1 MVRLGFIIG
10 FIATIGVLLS
20 GLAAYRVHEQ
30 ELTVNGIAIARA
42 IDVHASLVQDRLTE
56 RELLARVASG
66 LFRTPSVV
74 KANMLQPLRSSIYAF
89 KTDFVVAG
97 WIARLKPAELD
108 AARAQL
114 ASAGFPNPAIRS
126 DDDKPLGTGAPDQP
140 IDVLMDVE
148 PRNKETAGLAGRS
161 YDQHPILGPMLAQAM
176 DSGKPVAS
184 DPLPLLRSDGP
195 IGLVL
200 AAPVLQEGEAQPA
213 GFVTFSYELAP
224 LMLANDDLSLFSVV
238 LRDPRNPEVELI
250 ANHQGS
256 VSSRLTAA
264 DGPPPSMVRTV
275 TFGGRDWSLGYYA
288 KTNAVKRAEETAVV
302 VAAIGL
308 ALTAIICG
316 LFGYVAYNNLRLSR
330 EIQVRIGFER
340 RLTAVI
346 DELNHRVKNI
356 LAVIQS
362 IVTRTLRH
370 GSDIDVARELLI
382 GRIHA
387 MSNVVSLLS
396 ESQWQGV
403 KLKGLFEARAIPH
416 AERIAVS
423 GPDIAVSARAAQSLS
438 LLFFELASH
447 SDEGLSLVGKHPHIV
462 AHWDVTGE
470 EPDTIFH
477 FRWEEFNTSEA
488 TRRADSDF
496 GLILLD
502 RVAPEALGG
511 VSKRY
516 FTDVSYVYELTAPM
530 ETVVDMTERDRT
542 EQFAIAPRRAAMTG
556 QPSSL
561 RKQALPYHA
570 MSEVGKGWSDADYHN
585 DWGYGPACAGTT
597 NINRSSASAATQS
610 TPQSKLEVLRRL
622 RSSQ

>member
-1 MVRLGFIIG
+1 VVRLGFIIG
-10 FIATIGVLLS
+10 FIALIGAMLS
-20 GLAAYRVHEQ
+20 GLAAYRVHDQ
-30 ELTVNGIAIARA
+30 ELALDGIAMARA
-42 IDVHASLVQDRLTE
+42 IDVHASLVQDRLTQ

-74 KANMLQPLRSSIYAF
+74 RANMLQPLRSAIYAF
-89 KTDFVVAG
+89 KTDFVIAA
-97 WIARLKPAELD
+97 WIARLKPNELEAAQAELK
-108 AARAQL
+108 RE
-114 ASAGFPNPAIRS
+114 GFSNPTIR
-126 DDDKPLGTGAPDQP
+126 DYDDQP
-140 IDVLMDVE
+140 LDLKAIHQPVDVLMDLE
-148 PRNKETAGLAGRS
+148 PRSPETIGFPGRV
-161 YDQHPILGPMLAQAM
+161 YDQDSIIGPMLMRAM
-176 DSGKPVAS
+176 SQGKPVAS
-184 DPLPLLRSDGP
+184 DPIPLLRRNGP
-195 IGLVL
+195 IGVVL
-200 AAPVLQEGEAQPA
+200 AAPVEGAGEPA

-224 LMLANDDLSLFSVV
+224 LMLANDDMSLFSVV
-238 LRDPRNPEVELI
+238 LRDPHEPNNE
-250 ANHQGS
+250 
-256 VSSRLTAA
+256 LTADDQGVVTSRA
-264 DGPPPSMVRTV
+264 VRLDGPVPSVMRTV
-275 TFGGRDWSLGYYA
+275 TFGGRDWTLGYYA
-288 KTNAVKRAEETAVV
+288 KNNATVRAQQTAAI

-308 ALTAIICG
+308 ALTGIVCG

-387 MSNVVSLLS
+387 MANVVSLLS

-416 AERIAVS
+416 AERIAIN

-462 AHWDVTGE
+462 AHWEVNGE
-470 EPDTIFH
+470 DADAVFH

-488 TRRADSDF
+488 TRRTDSDF

-511 VSKRY
+511 TSKRY

-530 ETVVDMTERDRT
+530 ETVIDMTERDRS
-542 EQFAIAPRRAAMTG
+542 EQISAPVR
-556 QPSSL
+556 PL
-561 RKQALPYHA
+561 R
-570 MSEVGKGWSDADYHN
+570 
-585 DWGYGPACAGTT
+585 
-597 NINRSSASAATQS
+597 
-610 TPQSKLEVLRRL
+610 
-622 RSSQ
+622 

>member
-1 MVRLGFIIG
+1 VVRLGFIIG
-10 FIATIGVLLS
+10 FIALIGVLLS
-20 GLAAYRVHEQ
+20 GLAAYRVHDQ
-30 ELTVNGIAIARA
+30 ELTVDGIALARA

-66 LFRTPSVV
+66 LFRAPSVI

-89 KTDFVVAG
+89 KTDFIVAT
-97 WIARLKPAELD
+97 WIARLKPNELD
-108 AARAQL
+108 AARKEL
-114 ASAGFPNPAIRS
+114 ATAGFSNPVIRGFADQPLNTRS
-126 DDDKPLGTGAPDQP
+126 LDKP

-148 PRNKETAGLAGRS
+148 PRDAETMRFPGRS
-161 YDQHPILGPMLAQAM
+161 YDQDPVLGPTLAQAM
-176 DSGKPVAS
+176 ADGKPVAS
-184 DPLPLLRSDGP
+184 DPAPLLRPDGQ

-200 AAPVLQEGEAQPA
+200 ATPVLQETDASPA

-224 LMLANDDLSLFSVV
+224 LMLANDEMSLFSVV
-238 LRDPRNPEVELI
+238 LKDPRN
-250 ANHQGS
+250 
-256 VSSRLTAA
+256 A
-264 DGPPPSMVRTV
+264 DGELVSDDRGIVTSRTVTPEAPTPSSIRTV
-275 TFGGRDWSLGYYA
+275 TFGGRDWGLVYYA
-288 KTNAVKRAEETAVV
+288 KTNAVKRAEQTAAI

-308 ALTAIICG
+308 ALTGIVCG

-370 GSDIDVARELLI
+370 GSDIDVARDLLI

-423 GPDIAVSARAAQSLS
+423 GPDVAVSARAAQSLS

-462 AHWDVTGE
+462 AHWEVTGE
-470 EPDTIFH
+470 EPDTTFH
-477 FRWEEFNTSEA
+477 FRWEEFNTSAA
-488 TRRADSDF
+488 TRREDSDF
-496 GLILLD
+496 GVILLD

-516 FTDVSYVYELTAPM
+516 FTEVSYVYELTAPM
-530 ETVVDMTERDRT
+530 QTVVDLTERDRT
-542 EQFAIAPRRAAMTG
+542 EQLSAPPRPGR
-556 QPSSL
+556 
-561 RKQALPYHA
+561 
-570 MSEVGKGWSDADYHN
+570 
-585 DWGYGPACAGTT
+585 
-597 NINRSSASAATQS
+597 
-610 TPQSKLEVLRRL
+610 
-622 RSSQ
+622 

>member
-1 MVRLGFIIG
+1 VVRLGFIIG
-10 FIATIGVLLS
+10 FLALIGVLLS
-20 GLAAYRVHEQ
+20 GLAAWRVHDQ
-30 ELTVNGIAIARA
+30 ELTLDGIALARA

-66 LFRTPSVV
+66 LFRAPSVV

-89 KTDFVVAG
+89 KTDFVIAS
-97 WIARLKPAELD
+97 WIARLKPSELGAAQAELK
-108 AARAQL
+108 
-114 ASAGFPNPAIRS
+114 SAGFTNPVIRDFDDQPLDLKAI
-126 DDDKPLGTGAPDQP
+126 DKP
-140 IDVLMDVE
+140 IDVLMDLE
-148 PRNKETAGLAGRS
+148 PRTPDTLGVPGRA
-161 YDQHPILGPMLAQAM
+161 YDSHSIVGPMLAQAM
-176 DSGKPVAS
+176 ADGKPVAS
-184 DPLPLLRSDGP
+184 DPIPLLRLNGP
-195 IGLVL
+195 VGLVL
-200 AAPVLQEGEAQPA
+200 AAPVQQEGANEAA

-224 LMLANDDLSLFSVV
+224 LMLANDDRSLFSVV
-238 LRDPRNPEVELI
+238 LKDPRDSSDEFV
-250 ANHQGS
+250 ANDSGAITLRAVTQDDP
-256 VSSRLTAA
+256 A
-264 DGPPPSMVRTV
+264 PSMVRTV

-288 KTNAVKRAEETAVV
+288 KTSALLRAQQTAAI

-308 ALTAIICG
+308 ALTGIICG

-370 GSDIDVARELLI
+370 GSDMDVSRELLI

-387 MSNVVSLLS
+387 MSNVVTLLS

-416 AERIAVS
+416 AERIAVN

-462 AHWDVTGE
+462 ANWEISGE

-477 FRWEEFNTSEA
+477 FRWEEFNTSAA
-488 TRRADSDF
+488 TRREDSDF

-511 VSKRY
+511 TAKRY

-530 ETVVDMTERDRT
+530 ITVVDLSERDRT
-542 EQFAIAPRRAAMTG
+542 EQLSAPVRPVR
-556 QPSSL
+556 
-561 RKQALPYHA
+561 
-570 MSEVGKGWSDADYHN
+570 
-585 DWGYGPACAGTT
+585 
-597 NINRSSASAATQS
+597 
-610 TPQSKLEVLRRL
+610 
-622 RSSQ
+622 

>member
-10 FIATIGVLLS
+10 FIALVGVLLS
-20 GLAAYRVHEQ
+20 GLAAYRVHDQ
-30 ELTVNGIAIARA
+30 ELTVDGIALARA

-66 LFRTPSVV
+66 LFRVPSVI
-74 KANMLQPLRSSIYAF
+74 KANMLQPLRSSIYTF
-89 KTDFVVAG
+89 KTDFVVAS
-97 WIARLKPAELD
+97 WIARLKPDELE
-108 AARAQL
+108 AARAEL
-114 ASAGFPNPAIRS
+114 ASSGFPNPTIRRF
-126 DDDKPLGTGAPDQP
+126 DDQPLDPQSLDQP
-140 IDVLMDVE
+140 IDVVMDVE
-148 PRNKETAGLAGRS
+148 PKSAETMAFSGRS
-161 YDQHPILGPMLAQAM
+161 YDQNSVLGPTLARAM
-176 DSGKPVAS
+176 SEAKPVAS
-184 DPLPLLRSDGP
+184 DPIPLLRPNGP

-200 AAPVLQEGEAQPA
+200 AAPVLQEGVAAPA

-224 LMLANDDLSLFSVV
+224 LMLTNDDLSLFSVV
-238 LRDPRNPEVELI
+238 LKDPRDPNSELI
-250 ANHQGS
+250 ANDRGV
-256 VSSRLTAA
+256 VSTRTITQEM
-264 DGPPPSMVRTV
+264 PPPSIIRTV

-288 KTNAVKRAEETAVV
+288 KTNAAIRAQQTAAV

-308 ALTAIICG
+308 ALTGIVCG

-462 AHWDVTGE
+462 AHWEVTGE
-470 EPDTIFH
+470 DNDTTFR
-477 FRWEEFNTSEA
+477 FRWEEFNTSAA
-488 TRRADSDF
+488 TRREDSDF

-511 VSKRY
+511 TSKRY
-516 FTDVSYVYELTAPM
+516 FTDVSYVYELVAPM
-530 ETVVDMTERDRT
+530 ETVIDMTERDRT
-542 EQFAIAPRRAAMTG
+542 EQF
-556 QPSSL
+556 
-561 RKQALPYHA
+561 
-570 MSEVGKGWSDADYHN
+570 
-585 DWGYGPACAGTT
+585 
-597 NINRSSASAATQS
+597 SASLKS
-610 TPQSKLEVLRRL
+610 GR
-622 RSSQ
+622 

>member
-1 MVRLGFIIG
+1 MVRLSFIIG
-10 FIATIGVLLS
+10 FLALTGLLLS
-20 GLAAYRVHEQ
+20 GLAAYRVHDQ
-30 ELTVNGIAIARA
+30 ELTVDGIALARA
-42 IDVHASLVQDRLTE
+42 VDVHASLVQDRLTE

-66 LFRTPSVV
+66 LFRAPSVI
-74 KANMLQPLRSSIYAF
+74 KANMLQPLRSSIYTF
-89 KTDFVVAG
+89 KTDFVVAS
-97 WIARLKPAELD
+97 WVARLRPNELE
-108 AARAQL
+108 AARAEL
-114 ASAGFPNPAIRS
+114 VGAGFSNPTIRS
-126 DDDKPLGTGAPDQP
+126 YDDQP
-140 IDVLMDVE
+140 LDTRSLDQPVDVLMDVE
-148 PRNKETAGLAGRS
+148 PRNVDTMDFPGRVL
-161 YDQHPILGPMLAQAM
+161 DQQPILGPMLARAM
-176 DSGKPVAS
+176 AEGKPVAS
-184 DPLPLLRSDGP
+184 DPIPLLRPQGP
-195 IGLVL
+195 VGLVL
-200 AAPVLQEGEAQPA
+200 AAPVLQEGQSQPA
-213 GFVTFSYELAP
+213 GFVTFSYEVASL
-224 LMLANDDLSLFSVV
+224 LLTNDDLSLFSVV
-238 LRDPRNPEVELI
+238 LKDPRDAATELI
-250 ANHQGS
+250 ADHQGMVTSRTVSPEAASPS
-256 VSSRLTAA
+256 VI
-264 DGPPPSMVRTV
+264 RTV

-288 KTNAVKRAEETAVV
+288 KTNVMKRAEETAAI

-308 ALTAIICG
+308 ALTGIICG

-370 GSDIDVARELLI
+370 GSDMDVARELLI

-403 KLKGLFEARAIPH
+403 QLKGLFEARAIPH

-447 SDEGLSLVGKHPHIV
+447 SDEGLSLVGKHPHV
-462 AHWDVTGE
+462 VVQWEVTGE
-470 EPDTIFH
+470 GSDAVFH

-488 TRRADSDF
+488 TRRPDSDF

-511 VSKRY
+511 LSKRY

-530 ETVVDMTERDRT
+530 ETVIDMTERDRT
-542 EQFAIAPRRAAMTG
+542 EQISAPAR
-556 QPSSL
+556 
-561 RKQALPYHA
+561 
-570 MSEVGKGWSDADYHN
+570 
-585 DWGYGPACAGTT
+585 PA
-597 NINRSSASAATQS
+597 R
-610 TPQSKLEVLRRL
+610 
-622 RSSQ
+622 

>member
-1 MVRLGFIIG
+1 VVRLGFIIG
-10 FIATIGVLLS
+10 FLALIGVLLS
-20 GLAAYRVHEQ
+20 GLAAWRVHDQ
-30 ELTVNGIAIARA
+30 ELTLDGIALARA

-66 LFRTPSVV
+66 LFRAPSVV

-89 KTDFVVAG
+89 KTDFVVAS
-97 WIARLKPAELD
+97 WIARLKPTELGAAQAELK
-108 AARAQL
+108 
-114 ASAGFPNPAIRS
+114 SAGFSNPIIRDFDDQPLDLKAI
-126 DDDKPLGTGAPDQP
+126 DKP
-140 IDVLMDVE
+140 IDVLMDLE
-148 PRNKETAGLAGRS
+148 PRTPDTLGVPGRA
-161 YDQHPILGPMLAQAM
+161 YDRHSIVGPMLAQAM
-176 DSGKPVAS
+176 ATGKPVAS
-184 DPLPLLRSDGP
+184 DPIPLLRQNGP
-195 IGLVL
+195 VGLVL
-200 AAPVLQEGEAQPA
+200 AAPVQQEGASEAA

-224 LMLANDDLSLFSVV
+224 LMLANDDRSLFSVV
-238 LRDPRNPEVELI
+238 LKDPRDSHDEFV
-250 ANHQGS
+250 ANDS
-256 VSSRLTAA
+256 AA
-264 DGPPPSMVRTV
+264 VTLRAVTPGAPVPSMVRTV
-275 TFGGRDWSLGYYA
+275 TFGGRDWSLAYYA
-288 KTNAVKRAEETAVV
+288 KTSALIRAQQTAAI

-308 ALTAIICG
+308 ALTGIICG

-370 GSDIDVARELLI
+370 GSDMDVSRELLI

-387 MSNVVSLLS
+387 MSNVVTLLS

-416 AERIAVS
+416 AERIAVN

-462 AHWDVTGE
+462 ANWEISGE
-470 EPDTIFH
+470 EPETIFH
-477 FRWEEFNTSEA
+477 FRWEEFNTSAA
-488 TRRADSDF
+488 TRREDSDF

-511 VSKRY
+511 TAKRY

-530 ETVVDMTERDRT
+530 VTVVDMSERDRT
-542 EQFAIAPRRAAMTG
+542 EQLSAPVRPVR
-556 QPSSL
+556 
-561 RKQALPYHA
+561 
-570 MSEVGKGWSDADYHN
+570 
-585 DWGYGPACAGTT
+585 
-597 NINRSSASAATQS
+597 
-610 TPQSKLEVLRRL
+610 
-622 RSSQ
+622 

>member
-1 MVRLGFIIG
+1 LRPD
-10 FIATIGVLLS
+10 
-20 GLAAYRVHEQ
+20 
-30 ELTVNGIAIARA
+30 EL
-42 IDVHASLVQDRLTE
+42 Q
-56 RELLARVASG
+56 
-66 LFRTPSVV
+66 
-74 KANMLQPLRSSIYAF
+74 
-89 KTDFVVAG
+89 
-97 WIARLKPAELD
+97 

-114 ASAGFPNPAIRS
+114 ANAGFPKPTVRNFDDTPLDIAAITR
-126 DDDKPLGTGAPDQP
+126 PVE
-140 IDVLMDVE
+140 VLMDVE
-148 PRNKETAGLAGRS
+148 PRSDQAKDLAGRTL
-161 YDQHPILGPMLAQAM
+161 DQHPILGPMLMRAM
-176 DSGKPVAS
+176 TENRSVAS
-184 DPLPLLRSDGP
+184 NPMPLLRPDGP

-200 AAPVLQEGEAQPA
+200 AAPVLQEGEAQPV

-224 LMLANDDLSLFSVV
+224 LMLANDDLSLFSVA
-238 LRDPRNPEVELI
+238 LKDPDSDNGELVANDRGLVVSRTANP
-250 ANHQGS
+250 Q
-256 VSSRLTAA
+256 AA
-264 DGPPPSMVRTV
+264 ASAVTRTV
-275 TFGGRDWSLGYYA
+275 AFGGRDWSLTYYA
-288 KTNAVKRAEETAVV
+288 KTNAMMRARQTAAI

-308 ALTAIICG
+308 ALTAIVCG

-330 EIQVRIGFER
+330 EIQARIGFER

-362 IVTRTLRH
+362 IITRTLRH

-416 AERIAVS
+416 SDRIAIS
-423 GPDIAVSARAAQSLS
+423 GPDITVSARAAQSLS

-462 AHWDVTGE
+462 AHWEVNGE
-470 EPDTIFH
+470 KAEAIFY
-477 FRWEEFNTSEA
+477 FRWEEFNTSAA

-511 VSKRY
+511 TSKRY

-530 ETVVDMTERDRT
+530 DTVVDMSERDRT
-542 EQFAIAPRRAAMTG
+542 EQFSAP
-556 QPSSL
+556 L
-561 RKQALPYHA
+561 K
-570 MSEVGKGWSDADYHN
+570 
-585 DWGYGPACAGTT
+585 PA
-597 NINRSSASAATQS
+597 R
-610 TPQSKLEVLRRL
+610 
-622 RSSQ
+622 

>member
-1 MVRLGFIIG
+1 VVRLGFIIG
-10 FIATIGVLLS
+10 FIALIGALLS
-20 GLAAYRVHEQ
+20 GLAAYRVHDQ
-30 ELTVNGIAIARA
+30 ELALEGIAMARA
-42 IDVHASLVQDRLTE
+42 IDVNASLVQDRLTQ
-56 RELLARVASG
+56 RELLARVAAG
-66 LFRTPSVV
+66 LFRAPSVV
-74 KANMLQPLRSSIYAF
+74 KANILQPLRSAIYAF
-89 KTDFVVAG
+89 KTDFVLAS
-97 WIARLKPAELD
+97 WIARLKPNELEAAQAELK
-108 AARAQL
+108 RE
-114 ASAGFPNPAIRS
+114 GFSKPMIRDYDDQPLDLKAI
-126 DDDKPLGTGAPDQP
+126 DKPV
-140 IDVLMDVE
+140 DVLMDIE
-148 PRNKETAGLAGRS
+148 PRTPETVGFPGRVL
-161 YDQHPILGPMLAQAM
+161 DQDSIIGPMLARAM
-176 DSGKPVAS
+176 SEGKPVAS
-184 DPLPLLRSDGP
+184 DPLPLLRRNGR
-195 IGLVL
+195 IGVVL
-200 AAPVLQEGEAQPA
+200 AAPVEGVGAPA

-224 LMLANDDLSLFSVV
+224 LMLANDDMSLFSVL
-238 LRDPRNPEVELI
+238 LRDPHEPNNELI
-250 ANHQGS
+250 ANEQGS
-256 VSSRLTAA
+256 VTSRAVRE
-264 DGPPPSMVRTV
+264 DGPAPSMTRTV
-275 TFGGRDWSLGYYA
+275 TFGGRDWTLAYYA
-288 KTNAVKRAEETAVV
+288 KSNTAVHAQQTAAIV
-302 VAAIGL
+302 GAIGL
-308 ALTAIICG
+308 ALTGIVCG

-387 MSNVVSLLS
+387 MANVVSLLS

-416 AERIAVS
+416 ADRIAIN

-462 AHWDVTGE
+462 AHWEVTGE
-470 EPDTIFH
+470 EPDVTFH

-511 VSKRY
+511 TSKRY

-542 EQFAIAPRRAAMTG
+542 EQISAPVR
-556 QPSSL
+556 PP
-561 RKQALPYHA
+561 K
-570 MSEVGKGWSDADYHN
+570 
-585 DWGYGPACAGTT
+585 
-597 NINRSSASAATQS
+597 
-610 TPQSKLEVLRRL
+610 
-622 RSSQ
+622 

>member
-1 MVRLGFIIG
+1 MVRLSFIIG
-10 FIATIGVLLS
+10 FLALTGLLLS
-20 GLAAYRVHEQ
+20 GLAAYRVHDQ
-30 ELTVNGIAIARA
+30 ELTVDGIALARA
-42 IDVHASLVQDRLTE
+42 VDVHASLVQDRLTE

-66 LFRTPSVV
+66 LFRAPSVI
-74 KANMLQPLRSSIYAF
+74 KANMLQPLRSSIYTF
-89 KTDFVVAG
+89 KTDFVVAS
-97 WIARLKPAELD
+97 WVARLRPDELE
-108 AARAQL
+108 AARAEL
-114 ASAGFPNPAIRS
+114 VGAGFSNPTIRS
-126 DDDKPLGTGAPDQP
+126 YDDRPLDRRSLDQP
-140 IDVLMDVE
+140 VDLLMDVE
-148 PRNKETAGLAGRS
+148 PRNVDTMDFPGRVL
-161 YDQHPILGPMLAQAM
+161 DQQPILGPMLARAM
-176 DSGKPVAS
+176 AEGKPVAS
-184 DPLPLLRSDGP
+184 DPIPLLRPQGP
-195 IGLVL
+195 VGLVL
-200 AAPVLQEGEAQPA
+200 AAPVLQEGQSQPA
-213 GFVTFSYELAP
+213 GFVTFSYEVASL
-224 LMLANDDLSLFSVV
+224 LLTNDDLSLFSVV
-238 LRDPRNPEVELI
+238 LKDPRDAATELI
-250 ANHQGS
+250 ADHQGMVTSRTVSPEAASPS
-256 VSSRLTAA
+256 VI
-264 DGPPPSMVRTV
+264 RTV

-288 KTNAVKRAEETAVV
+288 KTNVTKRAEETAAI

-308 ALTAIICG
+308 ALTGIICG

-370 GSDIDVARELLI
+370 GSDIDVSRELLI

-403 KLKGLFEARAIPH
+403 QLKGLFEARAIPH

-447 SDEGLSLVGKHPHIV
+447 SDEGLSLVGKHPHV
-462 AHWDVTGE
+462 VVQWEVTGE
-470 EPDTIFH
+470 GSDAVFH

-488 TRRADSDF
+488 TRRPDSDF

-511 VSKRY
+511 LSKRY

-530 ETVVDMTERDRT
+530 QTVIDMTERDRT
-542 EQFAIAPRRAAMTG
+542 EQISAPAR
-556 QPSSL
+556 
-561 RKQALPYHA
+561 
-570 MSEVGKGWSDADYHN
+570 
-585 DWGYGPACAGTT
+585 PA
-597 NINRSSASAATQS
+597 R
-610 TPQSKLEVLRRL
+610 
-622 RSSQ
+622 

>member
-1 MVRLGFIIG
+1 MVRLGIIISL
-10 FIATIGVLLS
+10 IALVGVLLS
-20 GLAAYRVHEQ
+20 GLAAYRVHDQ
-30 ELTVNGIAIARA
+30 EIAIEGIALARA

-56 RELLARVASG
+56 RELLARVASR
-66 LFRTPSVV
+66 LFRAPSVV
-74 KANMLQPLRSSIYAF
+74 KANMLEPLRSAIYAF
-89 KTDFVVAG
+89 KTDFVVAA
-97 WIARLKPAELD
+97 WIARLKPSELD
-108 AARAQL
+108 AARAEL
-114 ASAGFPNPAIRS
+114 SSAKFSNPTIRNF
-126 DDDKPLGTGAPDQP
+126 DDKPLDKRALDSPV
-140 IDVLMDVE
+140 DVLMDLE
-148 PRNKETAGLAGRS
+148 PRNAETKAWPGRVL
-161 YDQHPILGPMLAQAM
+161 DQSPTIGPMLARAM
-176 DSGKPVAS
+176 AEGKPIAS
-184 DPLPLLRSDGP
+184 DPLTLHNGGP
-195 IGLVL
+195 VGLVL
-200 AAPVLQEGEAQPA
+200 AAPVAPDGATEPA

-224 LMLANDDLSLFSVV
+224 LMLTNDDLSLFSVA
-238 LRDPRNPEVELI
+238 LKDPRSPDSELI
-250 ANHQGS
+250 ANEQGA
-256 VSSRLTAA
+256 VTSRTAVRDDPA
-264 DGPPPSMVRTV
+264 PSATRTV
-275 TFGGRDWSLGYYA
+275 TFGNRDWSLSYYA
-288 KTNAVKRAEETAVV
+288 KTNAAKRAQQ
-302 VAAIGL
+302 AAAIAGTIGL
-308 ALTAIICG
+308 ALTGIVCG

-370 GSDIDVARELLI
+370 GSDIDVARDLLI

-403 KLKGLFEARAIPH
+403 KLRGLFEARAIPN
-416 AERIAVS
+416 ADRIAVS

-462 AHWDVTGE
+462 AKWDVTGE
-470 EPDTIFH
+470 EPDTVFT

-511 VSKRY
+511 TSKRY

-530 ETVVDMTERDRT
+530 VTVVDMNERDRT
-542 EQFAIAPRRAAMTG
+542 EQFSAPVRPVR
-556 QPSSL
+556 
-561 RKQALPYHA
+561 
-570 MSEVGKGWSDADYHN
+570 
-585 DWGYGPACAGTT
+585 
-597 NINRSSASAATQS
+597 
-610 TPQSKLEVLRRL
+610 
-622 RSSQ
+622 

>member
-10 FIATIGVLLS
+10 FIALIGTLLS
-20 GLAAYRVHEQ
+20 GLAALRVHDQ
-30 ELTVNGIAIARA
+30 EMTVDGIALARA

-66 LFRTPSVV
+66 LFRAPAVV
-74 KANMLQPLRSSIYAF
+74 KANMLQPLRTSIYAF
-89 KTDFVVAG
+89 KTDFLVAS
-97 WIARLKPAELD
+97 WIARLQPNELP
-108 AARAQL
+108 AARAEL
-114 ASAGFPNPAIRS
+114 AGSGFSDPTIRGS
-126 DDDKPLGTGAPDQP
+126 DGKPLDTQSLDKPV
-140 IDVLMDVE
+140 DVVMDVE
-148 PRNKETAGLAGRS
+148 PRNAETMSYPGLTLDR
-161 YDQHPILGPMLAQAM
+161 HPILGPMLAQAM
-176 DSGKPVAS
+176 AEGKPVAS
-184 DPLPLLRSDGP
+184 DPLPLLHPTGP

-200 AAPVLQEGEAQPA
+200 AAPVLQEGDASPA
-213 GFVTFSYELAP
+213 GFVMFSYELAP
-224 LMLANDDLSLFSVV
+224 LMLTNDDLSLFSVV
-238 LRDPRNPEVELI
+238 LKDPRSADRELI
-250 ANHQGS
+250 ATS
-256 VSSRLTAA
+256 RDVVTSRLV
-264 DGPPPSMVRTV
+264 GPESPAPWMVRTV
-275 TFGGRDWSLGYYA
+275 TFGNRDWSLGYYA
-288 KTNAVKRAEETAVV
+288 KTNAAMRAQQIAAIVG
-302 VAAIGL
+302 AIGL
-308 ALTAIICG
+308 ALTGIVCG

-462 AHWDVTGE
+462 AHWEVSD
-470 EPDTIFH
+470 EPDATFT
-477 FRWEEFNTSEA
+477 FRWEEFNTSAA
-488 TRRADSDF
+488 TRREDSDF
-496 GLILLD
+496 GVILLD

-511 VSKRY
+511 ISKRY
-516 FTDVSYVYELTAPM
+516 FTDVSYVYELSAPM
-530 ETVVDMTERDRT
+530 ETVIDMTERDRT
-542 EQFAIAPRRAAMTG
+542 EQLSKPPKRA
-556 QPSSL
+556 
-561 RKQALPYHA
+561 R
-570 MSEVGKGWSDADYHN
+570 
-585 DWGYGPACAGTT
+585 
-597 NINRSSASAATQS
+597 
-610 TPQSKLEVLRRL
+610 
-622 RSSQ
+622 

>member
-10 FIATIGVLLS
+10 FLALVGILLS

-30 ELTVNGIAIARA
+30 ELAIDGIALARA

-66 LFRTPSVV
+66 LFRAPSVV
-74 KANMLQPLRSSIYAF
+74 KSNMLQPLRSSIYAF
-89 KTDFVVAG
+89 KTDFVVAA
-97 WIARLKPAELD
+97 WIARLKPSELD
-108 AARAQL
+108 AAQAELKQ
-114 ASAGFPNPAIRS
+114 AGFPNPTIRDFDDQPLDLKAI
-126 DDDKPLGTGAPDQP
+126 DKPL
-140 IDVLMDVE
+140 DVLMDLE
-148 PRNKETAGLAGRS
+148 PRTPETNGLAGRAPDNHS
-161 YDQHPILGPMLAQAM
+161 VVGPTLAKAM
-176 DSGKPVAS
+176 GAGKPVAS
-184 DPLPLLRSDGP
+184 DPVPLLRPGGP
-195 IGLVL
+195 VGVVL
-200 AAPVLQEGEAQPA
+200 AAPVFQDGASEPA
-213 GFVTFSYELAP
+213 GFVTFSYDLAP

-238 LRDPRNPEVELI
+238 LKDPRDANDELV
-250 ANHQGS
+250 ANDQGII
-256 VSSRLTAA
+256 SSRVVNAS
-264 DGPPPSMVRTV
+264 GPAPSMLRTV
-275 TFGGRDWSLGYYA
+275 TFGGRDWTLAYYA
-288 KTNAVKRAEETAVV
+288 KTSAATRAQQTAVI

-308 ALTAIICG
+308 ALTGIVCG

-370 GSDIDVARELLI
+370 GADIDVARELLI

-387 MSNVVSLLS
+387 MSNVVTLLS

-403 KLKGLFEARAIPH
+403 QLRGLFEARAIPH
-416 AERIAVS
+416 ADRIAVN
-423 GPDIAVSARAAQSLS
+423 GPDIVVSARAAQSLS

-462 AHWDVTGE
+462 ANWEINGDGPE
-470 EPDTIFH
+470 MIFH
-477 FRWEEFNTSEA
+477 FRWEEFNTSAA

-511 VSKRY
+511 TAKRY
-516 FTDVSYVYELTAPM
+516 FTEVSYVYELTAPM
-530 ETVVDMTERDRT
+530 NTVVDMTERDRT
-542 EQFAIAPRRAAMTG
+542 EQFSAPVRPT
-556 QPSSL
+556 
-561 RKQALPYHA
+561 K
-570 MSEVGKGWSDADYHN
+570 
-585 DWGYGPACAGTT
+585 
-597 NINRSSASAATQS
+597 
-610 TPQSKLEVLRRL
+610 
-622 RSSQ
+622 

>member
-10 FIATIGVLLS
+10 FIALLGAVLS
-20 GLAAYRVHEQ
+20 GLAAYRVHDQ
-30 ELTVNGIAIARA
+30 ELALDRIALARA

-66 LFRTPSVV
+66 LFRAPSVL
-74 KANMLQPLRSSIYAF
+74 KPNMLEPLRSAIYAF

-97 WIARLKPAELD
+97 WIARLQPNEL
-108 AARAQL
+108 AAAQ
-114 ASAGFPNPAIRS
+114 AAIAAAGFPKPQIR
-126 DDDKPLGTGAPDQP
+126 DTNDKPITPASLTQP
-140 IDVLMDVE
+140 IDVLMDLE
-148 PRNKETAGLAGRS
+148 PRSDETKALPGRS
-161 YDQHPILGPMLAQAM
+161 YDQDPVQSAMLNRARVEKR
-176 DSGKPVAS
+176 SVAS
-184 DPLPLLRSDGP
+184 DPVPLLRANGP
-195 IGLVL
+195 VGVIV
-200 AAPVLQEGEAQPA
+200 AAPVIPEGATEPV
-213 GFVTFSYELAP
+213 GFVTFSYELAS
-224 LMLANDDLSLFSVV
+224 LMLTNDDMSLFSVA
-238 LRDPRNPEVELI
+238 LKDPRKEGSELT
-250 ANHQGS
+250 ANDQGA
-256 VSSRLTAA
+256 VSTRRAA
-264 DGPPPSMVRTV
+264 DGPPPSATRTV
-275 TFGGRDWSLGYYA
+275 SFGGRDWQLGYYA
-288 KTNAVKRAEETAVV
+288 KTNSARRAEQTAII
-302 VAAIGL
+302 VAAIGF
-308 ALTAIICG
+308 AITAMVCG

-370 GSDIDVARELLI
+370 GSDIDIARELLI

-416 AERIAVS
+416 ADRIAVT

-447 SDEGLSLVGKHPHIV
+447 SDEGLSLVGKHPHIT
-462 AHWDVTGE
+462 ANWTVTGE
-470 EPDTIFH
+470 QGDEVFH

-488 TRRADSDF
+488 TRRPDSDF

-511 VSKRY
+511 TAKRF

-542 EQFAIAPRRAAMTG
+542 DKISAPVR
-556 QPSSL
+556 
-561 RKQALPYHA
+561 
-570 MSEVGKGWSDADYHN
+570 
-585 DWGYGPACAGTT
+585 PA
-597 NINRSSASAATQS
+597 
-610 TPQSKLEVLRRL
+610 K
-622 RSSQ
+622 

>member
-1 MVRLGFIIG
+1 VVRLGFIIG
-10 FIATIGVLLS
+10 LIALIGALLS
-20 GLAAYRVHEQ
+20 GLAAYRVHDQ
-30 ELTVNGIAIARA
+30 ELALDGIAMARA

-66 LFRTPSVV
+66 LFRAPTVV
-74 KANMLQPLRSSIYAF
+74 KANMLQPLRSAIYAF
-89 KTDFVVAG
+89 KTDFVVAT
-97 WIARLKPAELD
+97 WVARLKPAEFD
-108 AARAQL
+108 AASREL
-114 ASAGFPNPAIRS
+114 SAAWFPSSTIRNF
-126 DDDKPLGTGAPDQP
+126 DDKPLDPSLAGKTL
-140 IDVLMDVE
+140 DVLMDLE
-148 PRNKETAGLAGRS
+148 PRNAVTRTFAGRALDDYPEVGATLS
-161 YDQHPILGPMLAQAM
+161 RAMAERKPI
-176 DSGKPVAS
+176 AS
-184 DPLPLLRSDGP
+184 DPIPLLRPDGT
-195 IGLVL
+195 IGLLL
-200 AAPVLQEGEAQPA
+200 AAPVIPDGASEPA

-224 LMLANDDLSLFSVV
+224 LMLTNDDLSLFSVA
-238 LRDPRNPEVELI
+238 LKDPRPADGELV
-250 ANHQGS
+250 ANERGV
-256 VSSRLTAA
+256 VSSRKVAA
-264 DGPPPSMVRTV
+264 DAPPPSALRTV
-275 TFGGRDWSLGYYA
+275 TFGNRDWSLAYYA
-288 KTNAVKRAEETAVV
+288 KTNAARRAQQTAAIVG
-302 VAAIGL
+302 AIGL
-308 ALTAIICG
+308 ALTGIICG

-370 GSDIDVARELLI
+370 GADIDVARELLI

-387 MSNVVSLLS
+387 MANVVSLLS

-416 AERIAVS
+416 ADRIAVS

-462 AHWDVTGE
+462 AKWEVTGDE
-470 EPDTIFH
+470 ANAIFT

-488 TRRADSDF
+488 TRRTDSDF

-511 VSKRY
+511 TSKRY

-542 EQFAIAPRRAAMTG
+542 EQISAPVRPRA
-556 QPSSL
+556 
-561 RKQALPYHA
+561 
-570 MSEVGKGWSDADYHN
+570 
-585 DWGYGPACAGTT
+585 
-597 NINRSSASAATQS
+597 
-610 TPQSKLEVLRRL
+610 
-622 RSSQ
+622 

>member
-10 FIATIGVLLS
+10 FIALLGAVLS
-20 GLAAYRVHEQ
+20 GLAAYRVHDQ
-30 ELTVNGIAIARA
+30 ELALDRIALARA

-66 LFRTPSVV
+66 LFRAPSLI
-74 KANMLQPLRSSIYAF
+74 KPNMLQPLRSAIYAF

-97 WIARLKPAELD
+97 WIARIKPGELD
-108 AARAQL
+108 AARAAL
-114 ASAGFPNPAIRS
+114 ASAGFNPTIRNF
-126 DDDKPLGTGAPDQP
+126 DDKPLDAAALDRPL
-140 IDVLMDVE
+140 DVLMDLE
-148 PRNKETAGLAGRS
+148 PRSDQTKALPGRA
-161 YDQHPILGPMLAQAM
+161 YDLDPVRGAMLARAKAEER
-176 DSGKPVAS
+176 SVAS
-184 DPLPLLRSDGP
+184 DPVPLLRPNGP
-195 IGLVL
+195 VGLIV
-200 AAPVLQEGEAQPA
+200 AAPVIPEGATEPA
-213 GFVTFSYELAP
+213 GFITFSYELAS
-224 LMLANDDLSLFSVV
+224 LMLTNDDLSLFSVA
-238 LRDPRNPEVELI
+238 LKDPRTVGGELI
-250 ANHQGS
+250 ANDRGV
-256 VSSRLTAA
+256 VSTRMVPE
-264 DGPPPSMVRTV
+264 GQIPSAVRTV
-275 TFGGRDWSLGYYA
+275 SFGGRDWQLSYYA
-288 KTNAVKRAEETAVV
+288 KTNSARRAEQTAAI

-308 ALTAIICG
+308 ALTAMVCG

-416 AERIAVS
+416 ADRIAVS

-462 AHWDVTGE
+462 ANWTVTGE
-470 EPDTIFH
+470 EPDAVFY

-488 TRRADSDF
+488 TRRPDSDF

-511 VSKRY
+511 TAKRY

-530 ETVVDMTERDRT
+530 ETVVDMNERDRT
-542 EQFAIAPRRAAMTG
+542 EQFSAPVRPVR
-556 QPSSL
+556 
-561 RKQALPYHA
+561 
-570 MSEVGKGWSDADYHN
+570 
-585 DWGYGPACAGTT
+585 
-597 NINRSSASAATQS
+597 
-610 TPQSKLEVLRRL
+610 
-622 RSSQ
+622 

>member
-10 FIATIGVLLS
+10 FIALIGVLLS
-20 GLAAYRVHEQ
+20 GLAAYRVHDQ
-30 ELTVNGIAIARA
+30 ELTIDGIALARA

-56 RELLARVASG
+56 RELLARVAAG

-74 KANMLQPLRSSIYAF
+74 KASMLEPLRSSIYAF

-97 WIARLKPAELD
+97 WVARLKPAELD
-108 AARAQL
+108 MARGEL
-114 ASAGFPNPAIRS
+114 ASAGFSDPTIRNY
-126 DDDKPLGTGAPDQP
+126 DDKPLDPRSIDKP

-148 PRNKETAGLAGRS
+148 PRNFETRDFPGRAL
-161 YDQHPILGPMLAQAM
+161 DQQPVIGPMLAQAM
-176 DSGKPVAS
+176 AAGKPVAS
-184 DPLPLLRSDGP
+184 DPTPLLRPNGP
-195 IGLVL
+195 VGLVL
-200 AAPVLQEGEAQPA
+200 AAPVVPQGAAQLA
-213 GFVTFSYELAP
+213 GFVTFSYELAS
-224 LMLANDDLSLFSVV
+224 LMLTNDDLSLFSVV
-238 LRDPRNPEVELI
+238 LKDPRGDDRELI
-250 ANHQGS
+250 ANDQG
-256 VSSRLTAA
+256 VVTSRKLAP
-264 DGPPPSMVRTV
+264 DSPPPSATRTV
-275 TFGGRDWSLGYYA
+275 SFGNRDWSLGYYA
-288 KTNAVKRAEETAVV
+288 KTNSIRRAEQTAAI

-308 ALTAIICG
+308 SLTGIVCG

-403 KLKGLFEARAIPH
+403 KLRGLFEARAIPH
-416 AERIAVS
+416 ADRIAVS
-423 GPDIAVSARAAQSLS
+423 GPDVAVSARAAQSLS

-462 AHWDVTGE
+462 ANWEVTGE
-470 EPDTIFH
+470 EPDTIFR

-488 TRRADSDF
+488 TRRPDSDF
-496 GLILLD
+496 GVILLD

-511 VSKRY
+511 TSKRY
-516 FTDVSYVYELTAPM
+516 FTEASYVYELVAPM
-530 ETVVDMTERDRT
+530 QTVVDMNERDRT
-542 EQFAIAPRRAAMTG
+542 EQISAPIR
-556 QPSSL
+556 
-561 RKQALPYHA
+561 
-570 MSEVGKGWSDADYHN
+570 
-585 DWGYGPACAGTT
+585 
-597 NINRSSASAATQS
+597 
-610 TPQSKLEVLRRL
+610 
-622 RSSQ
+622 

>member
-10 FIATIGVLLS
+10 FIALIGVLLS

-30 ELTVNGIAIARA
+30 ELAIDGIALSRA

-66 LFRTPSVV
+66 LFRASSVV
-74 KANMLQPLRSSIYAF
+74 KANMLQPLRSAIYAF
-89 KTDFVVAG
+89 KTDFVIAN
-97 WIARLKPAELD
+97 WIARLKPAELP
-108 AARAQL
+108 AAQAEL
-114 ASAGFPNPAIRS
+114 KSAGFTNPTIRDF
-126 DDDKPLGTGAPDQP
+126 DDRPLDIKTIDKPL
-140 IDVLMDVE
+140 DVLMDLE
-148 PRNKETAGLAGRS
+148 PRSADTLGFPGRAYGHHS
-161 YDQHPILGPMLAQAM
+161 VIGPMLAKAAET
-176 DSGKPVAS
+176 GKPVAS
-184 DPLPLLRSDGP
+184 DPIPLLKQNGP

-200 AAPVLQEGEAQPA
+200 ASAILKEGTTEPA

-224 LMLANDDLSLFSVV
+224 LMLTNDDRSLFSVV
-238 LRDPRNPEVELI
+238 LKDPDDASDEYV
-250 ANHQGS
+250 ANDQGVITLRAVKQGDPAPS
-256 VSSRLTAA
+256 V
-264 DGPPPSMVRTV
+264 VRTV

-288 KTNAVKRAEETAVV
+288 KNNAVQRAQQTAII
-302 VAAIGL
+302 VAAIGF
-308 ALTAIICG
+308 ALTGIVCG

-370 GSDIDVARELLI
+370 GSDMDVARELLI

-387 MSNVVSLLS
+387 MSNVVTLLS

-403 KLKGLFEARAIPH
+403 KLRGLFESRAIPH
-416 AERIAVS
+416 ADRIAVN

-462 AHWDVTGE
+462 ANWEVTGE
-470 EPDTIFH
+470 EPDATFH
-477 FRWEEFNTSEA
+477 FRWEEFNTSAA
-488 TRRADSDF
+488 TRREDSDF

-511 VSKRY
+511 TAKRY

-530 ETVVDMTERDRT
+530 VTVVDMTERDRT
-542 EQFAIAPRRAAMTG
+542 DQLSAPVR
-556 QPSSL
+556 
-561 RKQALPYHA
+561 
-570 MSEVGKGWSDADYHN
+570 
-585 DWGYGPACAGTT
+585 PA
-597 NINRSSASAATQS
+597 R
-610 TPQSKLEVLRRL
+610 
-622 RSSQ
+622 

>member
-1 MVRLGFIIG
+1 VVRLGFITG
-10 FIATIGVLLS
+10 FIALIGVLLS
-20 GLAAYRVHEQ
+20 GLAAYRVHDQ
-30 ELTVNGIAIARA
+30 ELTVNGIALARA
-42 IDVHASLVQDRLTE
+42 IDIHASLVQDRLTE
-56 RELLARVASG
+56 RELLARVAAG
-66 LFRTPSVV
+66 LFRSPSVM

-89 KTDFVVAG
+89 KTDFVVAS
-97 WIARLKPAELD
+97 WIARLRPDELD
-108 AARAQL
+108 AARTEL
-114 ASAGFPNPAIRS
+114 ANAGFPNPTVRS
-126 DDDKPLGTGAPDQP
+126 YDDVPLQASTLSGPVDL
-140 IDVLMDVE
+140 VMDVE
-148 PRNKETAGLAGRS
+148 PRNAETMAFPGRS
-161 YDQHPILGPMLAQAM
+161 LDRHPILGPMLARAM
-176 DSGKPVAS
+176 SELTPVAS
-184 DPLPLLRSDGP
+184 DPLTLLRKDGP
-195 IGLVL
+195 VGLVL
-200 AAPVLQEGEAQPA
+200 AAPVLPDKEKEPV

-224 LMLANDDLSLFSVV
+224 LMLTNDDTSLFSVA
-238 LRDPRNPEVELI
+238 LKDPRNDDSELI
-250 ANHQGS
+250 ATDRGSVISRS
-256 VSSRLTAA
+256 VSSQ
-264 DGPPPSMVRTV
+264 GPVV
-275 TFGGRDWSLGYYA
+275 TRVVFFGGRDWTLTYYA
-288 KTNAVKRAEETAVV
+288 KTNTMNRARQTAAI

-308 ALTAIICG
+308 ALTTIVCG

-370 GSDIDVARELLI
+370 GADIDVARELLI

-403 KLKGLFEARAIPH
+403 NLKGLFEARAIPH
-416 AERIAVS
+416 AERIAIS
-423 GPDIAVSARAAQSLS
+423 GPDIVVSARAAQSLS

-462 AHWDVTGE
+462 AHWEVTGD
-470 EPDTIFH
+470 EPDSVFQ

-511 VSKRY
+511 TSKRY

-530 ETVVDMTERDRT
+530 QTVVDMSERDRT
-542 EQFAIAPRRAAMTG
+542 EQFSAPLKPVR
-556 QPSSL
+556 
-561 RKQALPYHA
+561 
-570 MSEVGKGWSDADYHN
+570 
-585 DWGYGPACAGTT
+585 
-597 NINRSSASAATQS
+597 
-610 TPQSKLEVLRRL
+610 
-622 RSSQ
+622 

>member
-1 MVRLGFIIG
+1 VVRLGFIIG
-10 FIATIGVLLS
+10 LIALLGVLLS
-20 GLAAYRVHEQ
+20 GFAAYRVHDQ
-30 ELTVNGIAIARA
+30 ELTVDGIALARA

-66 LFRTPSVV
+66 LFRSPSVI

-89 KTDFVVAG
+89 KTDFVVAS
-97 WIARLKPAELD
+97 WIARLKPDELD
-108 AARAQL
+108 AARAEL
-114 ASAGFPNPAIRS
+114 ASAGFSNPTIRNF
-126 DDDKPLGTGAPDQP
+126 DDQKLDNGALDQP
-140 IDVLMDVE
+140 LNVVMDVE
-148 PRNKETAGLAGRS
+148 PRDAQTKAFPGRAL
-161 YDQHPILGPMLAQAM
+161 DRHPILGPMLARAM
-176 DSGKPVAS
+176 VAGKPVAS
-184 DPLPLLRSDGP
+184 DPLLLLRRDGP
-195 IGLVL
+195 TGIVL
-200 AAPVLQEGEAQPA
+200 AAPVLPEGDTAPA

-238 LRDPRNPEVELI
+238 LKDPREPDHELV
-250 ANHQGS
+250 ADHQGA
-256 VSSRLTAA
+256 VMSRTPSP
-264 DGPPPSMVRTV
+264 GGRPPAMVRTV
-275 TFGGRDWSLGYYA
+275 VFGGHDWTLGYYA
-288 KTNAVKRAEETAVV
+288 KTNTALRAQQTAAM

-308 ALTAIICG
+308 ALTGIVCG

-330 EIQVRIGFER
+330 EIEVRIGFER

-370 GSDIDVARELLI
+370 GADIDVARELLI

-403 KLKGLFEARAIPH
+403 ELKGLFEARAIPH

-462 AHWDVTGE
+462 ARWEVTGE
-470 EPDTIFH
+470 EPDTTFH
-477 FRWEEFNTSEA
+477 FRWEEFNTSAA
-488 TRRADSDF
+488 TRREDSDF

-511 VSKRY
+511 TSKRY
-516 FTDVSYVYELTAPM
+516 FTEASYVYELTAPM

-542 EQFAIAPRRAAMTG
+542 EQFAVPPKPPR
-556 QPSSL
+556 
-561 RKQALPYHA
+561 
-570 MSEVGKGWSDADYHN
+570 
-585 DWGYGPACAGTT
+585 
-597 NINRSSASAATQS
+597 
-610 TPQSKLEVLRRL
+610 
-622 RSSQ
+622 

>member
-1 MVRLGFIIG
+1 MFTFFAKTSFLSERVVRLGLITG
-10 FIATIGVLLS
+10 FIALIGVLLS
-20 GLAAYRVHEQ
+20 GLAAYRVHDE
-30 ELTVNGIAIARA
+30 ELTVDRIALARA

-66 LFRTPSVV
+66 LFRSPSVI
-74 KANMLQPLRSSIYAF
+74 KANMLKPLRSSIYAF

-97 WIARLKPAELD
+97 WIARLEPDELE
-108 AARAQL
+108 AAHIEL
-114 ASAGFPNPAIRS
+114 AGAGFPNPTIRGY
-126 DDDKPLGTGAPDQP
+126 DDAPLDTRSLDRPVDL
-140 IDVLMDVE
+140 LMDVE
-148 PRNKETAGLAGRS
+148 PRSEAMKAFPGRCF
-161 YDQHPILGPMLAQAM
+161 DQHPILGPMLARAM
-176 DSGKPVAS
+176 AEGKPVAS
-184 DPLPLLRSDGP
+184 DPLPLLRPDGP

-238 LRDPRNPEVELI
+238 LKDPRSDNGELI
-250 ANHQGS
+250 ANDRGVVIS
-256 VSSRLTAA
+256 
-264 DGPPPSMVRTV
+264 RTV
-275 TFGGRDWSLGYYA
+275 SPPGPRPSVTRTVAFGGRDWSLGYYA
-288 KTNAVKRAEETAVV
+288 KSNAVMRAQQTAAI

-308 ALTAIICG
+308 ALTAIVCG

-370 GSDIDVARELLI
+370 GSDIEVARELLI

-423 GPDIAVSARAAQSLS
+423 GPEIAVSARAAQSLS

-462 AHWDVTGE
+462 AHWEVTGDGPE
-470 EPDTIFH
+470 TTFH
-477 FRWEEFNTSEA
+477 FRWEEFNTSAA

-496 GLILLD
+496 GVILLD

-511 VSKRY
+511 ISKRY

-530 ETVVDMTERDRT
+530 QTVVDMSERDRT
-542 EQFAIAPRRAAMTG
+542 EQFSAPLN
-556 QPSSL
+556 PL
-561 RKQALPYHA
+561 R
-570 MSEVGKGWSDADYHN
+570 
-585 DWGYGPACAGTT
+585 
-597 NINRSSASAATQS
+597 
-610 TPQSKLEVLRRL
+610 
-622 RSSQ
+622 